1 MSSLRWLRVQ
11 QDCTTASWADS
22 SSPGSAADECASA
35 ADERSANEAPADA
48 DERFKSEDE
57 SDDVEDEENLSRIV
71 FFSFSGA
78 TKRVCARATTSV
90 PNRTTHARTPPHAH
104 APEIATWVA
113 SG

>member
-35 ADERSANEAPADA
+35 ADERSANEAPAADA

-78 TKRVCARATTSV
+78 TKRVCVRATTSV
-90 PNRTTHARTPPHAH
+90 PNRTHARTH
-104 APEIATWVA
+104 TTTRTRT
-113 SG
+113 